1 MGVKAHGGFMTI
13 RLNIGAGGTVIP
25 GYTPLDI
32 KDGVEAGKLPYADE
46 SVDEIYASHVLEH
59 IPHART
65 ALVLQEWR
73 RVLKPGGVVRI
84 AVPDFD
90 KLRDQDFDSSEGIM
104 APHILMG
111 GHTDDHDVHHN
122 VFNYR
127 RLADYLQRLGFEDV
141 REFAPFADDCSQNPM
156 SLNVEAF
163 KRAYAKPRDPKVCIG
178 MSVGRLGF
186 FDQFQCLN
194 KITAET
200 GWKVLSNQSAFWE
213 KGISLVI
220 EDAIEQGYD
229 YILFTDYDGLY
240 TAKDAQELVR
250 RLHESDAAVMYAV
263 QMSRHDHKPLC
274 FEPELDYSG
283 TETVK
288 KFAHFGLTAIRTEV
302 FKKLPQPWFENI
314 PGPDGS
320 WRSNPH
326 SDADISFW
334 RRLITT
340 GHKVVQC
347 NDIVIGHMEICAI
360 WPSEQGRIIQPLPLY
375 RAMGKP
381 AEAKF
386 TEKAANV
393 YRNIKHAA
401 GRVVKSL
408 VSAITGQEATIGT
421 DVHR

>member
-1 MGVKAHGGFMTI
+1 MI
-13 RLNIGAGGTVIP
+13 D

-32 KDGVEAGKLPYADE
+32 KGGVEAGKLPYGDE
-46 SVDEIYASHVLEH
+46 TVDEIYASHVLEH

-73 RVLKPGGVVRI
+73 RVLKSGGVVRI

-90 KLRDQDFDSSEGIM
+90 KLREQDYDSSEGVF
-104 APHILMG
+104 APHVLMG
-111 GHTDDHDVHHN
+111 GHTDSDDIHHN
-122 VFNYR
+122 VFTYK

-141 REFAPFADDCSQNPM
+141 REFQPFAEDCSKHPM

-163 KRAYAKPRDPKVCIG
+163 KRAYAKPRDPRVCIG
-178 MSVGRLGF
+178 MTAGRLGF

-194 KITAET
+194 KIVAET
-200 GWKVLSNQSAFWE
+200 GWEVLTNQSAFWE

-220 EDAIEQGYD
+220 EDAIQKGYD
-229 YILFTDYDGLY
+229 YILFTDFDGLY
-240 TAKDAQELVR
+240 TKDDAIELVN

-274 FEPELDYSG
+274 FEPELDYS
-283 TETVK
+283 TKQTVK
-288 KFAHFGLTAIRTEV
+288 KFAHFGLTAVRLEV

-360 WPSEQGRIIQPLPLY
+360 WPTKQGRMMQPLPLY
-375 RAMGKP
+375 RMMGKP
-381 AEAKF
+381 QQAEFNADAYRPKK
-386 TEKAANV
+386 EVAVAA
-393 YRNIKHAA
+393 
-401 GRVVKSL
+401 
-408 VSAITGQEATIGT
+408 